1 MEHSPLSM
9 VIDTAMTRTREMLM
23 MQIMTTI
30 SLATTDGTLSPI
42 YGGRYSNDEDKDD
55 ADDANNDNNLS
66 SNYRWNTL
74 PYLWW

>member
-1 MEHSPLSM
+1 M
-9 VIDTAMTRTREMLM
+9 VIDTAMTTTRAMLVM
-23 MQIMTTI
+23 SVVTTV
-30 SLATTDGTLSPI
+30 SLATTDGTLSAI

-74 PYLWW
+74 PYLW